1 MIVSFFYVVIIR
13 KFKVKSDY
21 QILYVIVMGSQD
33 RVRQHSI
40 FAFKIFKIFDIMFIN
55 KKLNFDL
62 RF

>member
-40 FAFKIFKIFDIMFIN
+40 LHLKIFDIMFIN

-62 RF
+62 RFEST